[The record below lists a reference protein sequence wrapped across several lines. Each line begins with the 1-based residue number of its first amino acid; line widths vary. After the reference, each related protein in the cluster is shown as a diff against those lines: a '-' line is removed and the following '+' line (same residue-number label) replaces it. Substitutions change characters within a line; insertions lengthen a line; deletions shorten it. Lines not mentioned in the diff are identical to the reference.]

1 MQSFTAFHHA
11 RQIAKG
17 PRAAIVAALRSRPA
31 AATASDILIFDDSTG
46 RQIDFDLRG
55 EDPIDEAP
63 ATRTRGRPNLG
74 VVAREVTLLPRHWAW
89 LGGQPGGVS
98 AVLRRLVDE
107 AHKRDGGQRAG
118 KDAAYRFLTAMAG
131 NRAHYEEAIRALFAD
146 KRNSFEQQMAR
157 WPRDIREHALAL
169 AYGTAATGEL
179 AP

>member
-1 MQSFTAFHHA
+1 M
-11 RQIAKG
+11 
-17 PRAAIVAALRSRPA
+17 
-31 AATASDILIFDDSTG
+31 
-46 RQIDFDLRG
+46 
-55 EDPIDEAP
+55 
-63 ATRTRGRPNLG
+63 
-74 VVAREVTLLPRHWAW
+74 TLLPRHWAW

-107 AHKRDGGQRAG
+107 AHKRDGGQRAW

-131 NRAHYEEAIRALFAD
+131 NRAHYEEAIFRALFAD